1 MDPLTMAI
9 GGKILGGLFGIK
21 AASQEAKARK
31 AMAQYNARV
40 ARINAKAQADAV
52 EAQSKRLVKQQR
64 EFAAQQR
71 MSVFQRGGLVAG
83 TDLQSLIDSAI
94 TMQMD
99 LLEVQRQRDVAK
111 LRGESVAQKTIY
123 EGQLGANIARA
134 RGQQEFI
141 GSVTEAAILGIGG
154 ED

>member
-1 MDPLTMAI
+1 MADPLTMAI
-9 GGKILGGLFGIK
+9 GGKIIGGLFGIK
-21 AASQEAKARK
+21 AASQEARARK
-31 AMAQYNARV
+31 AMAQYNAKV
-40 ARINAKAQADAV
+40 ARINAKAEADAI

-99 LLEVQRQRDVAK
+99 LLETQRQRDIALLAGK
-111 LRGESVAQKTIY
+111 SVAQRTIY
-123 EGQLGANIARA
+123 EGQLGAQVARA
-134 RGQQEFI
+134 QGQQQFI
-141 GSVTEAAILGIGG
+141 GSLTEAAMLGMG
-154 ED
+154 